1 MNIINIPGN
10 KYHREEPINDL
21 FSQRSG
27 GAGGGC
33 GFS

>member
-10 KYHREEPINDL
+10 KYQREEPINDL
-21 FSQRSG
+21 FFQRSA
-27 GAGGGC
+27 GAGGGR